1 MRKSKLTPEES
12 LKRIKLMM
20 NYDLSRTLNEQL
32 ESPWDMV
39 KKTAGIAGGA
49 AALGAGVG
57 AAKTGA
63 KIAGGVAGY
72 KAASKVA
79 SKLAPK
85 VASATAKF
93 GPKVLKTLGSL
104 FTKGASSP
112 TVGTSM
118 WGPSSSTMG
127 AASKVGKVARMARV
141 AKTAGTV
148 GRVAALAGGAG
159 GGGGGVAAAGAAG
172 IGTGAVGGAILA
184 GAAALAVIPLVLW
197 LIDKDQAY
205 PKTKKLFEYVKN
217 NKEKI
222 DQIERGL
229 DDDAIQLLSDDLYNA
244 MKGLGTR
251 NKLVYSVF
259 DSLVTISDLSALIS
273 TFNEDHLNEGDGDLL
288 EWLDDDFDISSMWNR
303 IYFPVR
309 NLVKKFAKQ
318 LAEENLPAE
327 QPTNTTSGGGGTYKP
342 CTGTYSF
349 GCESESIRKIQGCLG
364 LVEDGKFGPKTQVKL
379 GKLGKGFDKG
389 FTDADVETIC
399 SLAPSLIQ
407 RVDPLDKASTSN
419 LKLSNLVPKL
429 DTTTLRPAMKQ
440 PVSIERMK
448 EIQNNIRKDKKYV
461 GPPLNDAET
470 AWLNDYMKKLTG
482 KTSQVGKEKVKFA

>member
-32 ESPWDMV
+32 ESPWGIA

-49 AALGAGVG
+49 AALGAGIGAIKGAKTAGKVG
-57 AAKTGA
+57 AGA
-63 KIAGGVAGY
+63 LGSKMIFKYG
-72 KAASKVA
+72 KPAARA
-79 SKLAPK
+79 
-85 VASATAKF
+85 
-93 GPKVLKTLGSL
+93 LGSL
-104 FTKGASSP
+104 F
-112 TVGTSM
+112 
-118 WGPSSSTMG
+118 
-127 AASKVGKVARMARV
+127 SKVG
-141 AKTAGTV
+141 
-148 GRVAALAGGAG
+148 
-159 GGGGGVAAAGAAG
+159 AAGAAG
-172 IGTGAVGGAILA
+172 AGAAGAGSGIGEAIGTGMWAPVTTTAIGSAAPTIGAAAPTIGAAAGASGVGIGAVSGAILA
-184 GAAALAVIPLVLW
+184 GAAALAVVPLVLW
-197 LIDKDQAY
+197 LIDKDKAY